1 MFWQYLSH
9 LINLKIM
16 GKVKNK
22 KAESGIGKQ
31 KLKTNFKKKVVKV
44 RNRKADFCEQKLC
57 CPICGTS
64 NKTYRVLVQHCK
76 DVHAGSK
83 LVVACCIKDC
93 GWHCGFSLVCFIH
106 HMLYE
111 HKVTVDGSS
120 TIHLMQGKGD
130 FFDHTARCL
139 KIMKKRK
146 IPNQNLLKLKIEM
159 DHCRREAKKLIAR
172 AIKEGRVIVPDV
184 AQHFAKKDY
193 EYIQEIY
200 DYETYKNLE
209 KKFPVFDYLICE
221 NLVRPKPIPWHRLV
235 AENIATHMF
244 SDRALARLVDE

>member
-1 MFWQYLSH
+1 
-9 LINLKIM
+9 
-16 GKVKNK
+16 
-22 KAESGIGKQ
+22 
-31 KLKTNFKKKVVKV
+31 
-44 RNRKADFCEQKLC
+44 
-57 CPICGTS
+57 
-64 NKTYRVLVQHCK
+64 
-76 DVHAGSK
+76 
-83 LVVACCIKDC
+83 
-93 GWHCGFSLVCFIH
+93 
-106 HMLYE
+106 
-111 HKVTVDGSS
+111 
-120 TIHLMQGKGD
+120 
-130 FFDHTARCL
+130 
-139 KIMKKRK
+139 MKKRK

-184 AQHFAKKDY
+184 AQYFEKKDY